1 MEFKKVTVVNS
12 IRSLGNQL
20 LQIVITKYP
29 QDQEY
34 NIDDSFYNFYK
45 FSDRTTKRE
54 LESN

>member
-1 MEFKKVTVVNS
+1 MEFKKVTAVNS

-34 NIDDSFYNFYK
+34 NIDDSLCNFSK